1 MLVSSFSFAIA
12 IILMR
17 SNPSAAP
24 IIQLVPWQL
33 FLGSII
39 LILTALIVE
48 GPPKIPLSSSF
59 ITIMAYNGPIAS
71 GFCFWAYLS
80 VSRSLPAMNT
90 AIGSMGVPVIGV
102 ISSAFIL
109 SESLALNVI
118 AGLVLILLGV
128 LTVTLNDLR
137 RTKSL

>member
-1 MLVSSFSFAIA
+1 
-12 IILMR
+12 
-17 SNPSAAP
+17 
-24 IIQLVPWQL
+24 
-33 FLGSII
+33 
-39 LILTALIVE
+39 
-48 GPPKIPLSSSF
+48 
-59 ITIMAYNGPIAS
+59 
-71 GFCFWAYLS
+71 
-80 VSRSLPAMNT
+80 MNT